1 MGILYLGTQGYAYK
15 DWVGNFYPVQVP
27 PDDYLNHYIEHFRAV
42 ELDSTFYGVPQ
53 PATVRAWYDLTPPD
67 FVFAAKFPRRLTHAA
82 QLSVD
87 DARAFL
93 DVMQGLREKCGPL
106 LLQFPSDFGPDR
118 AAELDRFL
126 GELPRTFRY
135 AVEFRH
141 AGWNRTHWEMLTRQ
155 RAALCLNDLH
165 FPARVAPTTTNFT
178 YVRWLGNR
186 TQLTRFKR
194 VQLDRSQELAWWSE
208 VLHKQLGQGQD
219 VFGFV
224 NNCWSG
230 HAPTSARQLQALISG
245 RAK

>member
-15 DWVGNFYPVQVP
+15 DWVGNFYPTSAP
-27 PDDYLNHYIEHFRAV
+27 PDEYLSFYVEHFRAV

-67 FVFAAKFPRRLTHAA
+67 FVFTAKFPRRLTHATH
-82 QLSVD
+82 LSID

-93 DVMQGLREKCGPL
+93 DVMHGLREKCGPL
-106 LLQFPSDFGPDR
+106 LLQFAPDFGPDR

-141 AGWNRTHWEMLTRQ
+141 AGWNQTHWDMLTRQ
-155 RAALCLNDLH
+155 RIALCLHDLH
-165 FPARVAPTTTNFT
+165 FPARAAPVTTNFT

-186 TQLTRFKR
+186 TQLTKFNR
-194 VQLDRSQELAWWSE
+194 VQIDRGKEQAWWSE
-208 VLHKQLGQGQD
+208 VLRKQLGQGQD
-219 VFGFV
+219 VYGFV

-230 HAPTSARQLQALISG
+230 HAPTSAQQLLKSIIGGSN
-245 RAK
+245 